1 VKNVSII
8 RATIICL
15 ALDLALSSP
24 ALAFAHANRFGG
36 STSHTFGATSHT
48 SAFGTSTS
56 HVAGLGTSH
65 SNVYGGSTTHFAYGG
80 TTHTNV
86 YGGTTSARYGAGA
99 VHTTPYGTTAYAS
112 AYHPPTAYY
121 GYHPP
126 TTVGYYQA
134 GCYHCGYGAAAAAG
148 AAIGAA
154 VGTSGTS
161 AAAANANAAAANAN
175 AAAAN
180 AAAAAATAATV
191 VPAYPVAYQ
200 MGAVYAAL
208 PAGGCAMPEVNGTL
222 YYLCG
227 NTWFSPAY
235 GANGVYYRV
244 VPTP

>member
-1 VKNVSII
+1 MNII
-8 RATIICL
+8 RAITISL
-15 ALDLALSSP
+15 TMALALSAP
-24 ALAFAHANRFGG
+24 ALGFSHANRFGG
-36 STSHTFGATSHT
+36 STAHTFGATSHT

-112 AYHPPTAYY
+112 AYRPPTAYY

-134 GCYHCGYGAAAAAG
+134 GCYHCGYGAAAAAGAVAG

-180 AAAAAATAATV
+180 AAAAAATVAR
-191 VPAYPVAYQ
+191 AYPVAYQ

-208 PAGGCAMPEVNGTL
+208 PAGCAMPEVNGATF
-222 YYLCG
+222 YLCS

>member
-1 VKNVSII
+1 VNDVNII
-8 RATIICL
+8 RATIMCVTIGL
-15 ALDLALSSP
+15 AVSAP
-24 ALAFAHANRFGG
+24 ALGFAHANRFGG
-36 STSHTFGATSHT
+36 GTAHTFGATTHT
-48 SAFGTSTS
+48 SAFGSSTS
-56 HVAGLGTSH
+56 HVAGVGTSH
-65 SNVYGGSTTHFAYGG
+65 SNVYGGGTTHYAWGG

-126 TTVGYYQA
+126 AAVGYYQS

-148 AAIGAA
+148 AVAGAAIGAA
-154 VGTSGTS
+154 VGTSGS
-161 AAAANANAAAANAN
+161 S

-180 AAAAAATAATV
+180 AAAATV
-191 VPAYPVAYQ
+191 AAYP

-208 PAGGCAMPEVNGTL
+208 PATGCAMPQINGAT

>member
-1 VKNVSII
+1 VNII
-8 RATIICL
+8 RATIMCVTI
-15 ALDLALSSP
+15 ALGASAP
-24 ALAFAHANRFGG
+24 ALGFAHANRFGG
-36 STSHTFGATSHT
+36 ATAHTFGATSHI
-48 SAFGTSTS
+48 SAFGSSTT

-65 SNVYGGSTTHFAYGG
+65 TNVYGGSTVHSAWGG
-80 TTHTNV
+80 TAHTNV
-86 YGGTTSARYGAGA
+86 YGGTTYGRYGAGA

-112 AYHPPTAYY
+112 AYRPPTAYY

-126 TTVGYYQA
+126 ATVGYYQA

-148 AAIGAA
+148 AVAGAAIGVA
-154 VGTSGTS
+154 VGTSGNS
-161 AAAANANAAAANAN
+161 

-180 AAAAAATAATV
+180 AAAVAAAAA
-191 VPAYPVAYQ
+191 PAYPVAYQ

-208 PAGGCAMPEVNGTL
+208 PASGCAMPEVNGAT
-222 YYLCG
+222 YYLCS

>member
-1 VKNVSII
+1 VNDVNIL
-8 RATIICL
+8 RATMICL
-15 ALDLALSSP
+15 TMGLGISAP
-24 ALAFAHANRFGG
+24 ALGYAHANQFGG
-36 STSHTFGATSHT
+36 STAHVFGATTHT

-56 HVAGLGTSH
+56 HIAGLGT
-65 SNVYGGSTTHFAYGG
+65 
-80 TTHTNV
+80 
-86 YGGTTSARYGAGA
+86 

-112 AYHPPTAYY
+112 AYRPPTAYY

-148 AAIGAA
+148 AVAGAAIGAA
-154 VGTSGTS
+154 VGTSGSS
-161 AAAANANAAAANAN
+161 AATANANAAAANAN

-180 AAAAAATAATV
+180 AAAAAATA
-191 VPAYPVAYQ
+191 YSVAYQ
-200 MGAVYAAL
+200 MGAVYSAL
-208 PAGGCAMPEVNGTL
+208 PASGCAMPEVNGAI
-222 YYLCG
+222 YYFCG

>member
-1 VKNVSII
+1 MNII
-8 RATIICL
+8 RATILCVTMGL
-15 ALDLALSSP
+15 LVSAP
-24 ALAFAHANRFGG
+24 ALGFAHANRFGG
-36 STSHTFGATSHT
+36 STSHAFGATSHT

-65 SNVYGGSTTHFAYGG
+65 
-80 TTHTNV
+80 TNV
-86 YGGTTSARYGAGA
+86 YGGTTAGRYGVGA

-112 AYHPPTAYY
+112 AYRPPTAYY

-126 TTVGYYQA
+126 ATVGYYQA

-148 AAIGAA
+148 AVAGAAIGAA
-154 VGTSGTS
+154 VGTSG
-161 AAAANANAAAANAN
+161 ANAAAANAN
-175 AAAAN
+175 AAAA
-180 AAAAAATAATV
+180 AAATAS
-191 VPAYPVAYQ
+191 AYPVAYQ

-208 PAGGCAMPEVNGTL
+208 PAGGCAMPQVNGAT

-227 NTWFSPAY
+227 NTWFSPSY